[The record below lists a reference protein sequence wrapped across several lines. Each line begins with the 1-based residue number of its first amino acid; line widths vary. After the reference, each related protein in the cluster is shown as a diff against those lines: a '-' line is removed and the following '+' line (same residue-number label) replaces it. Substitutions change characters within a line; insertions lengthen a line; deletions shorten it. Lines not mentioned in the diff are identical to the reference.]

1 MIYTRT
7 GDKGK
12 TSTYDGRRIDK
23 DSLEIETYGCFDELL
38 AWLGYGYSKID
49 NDKIRKDLTKIMND
63 IHNLLSDIGKP
74 GNRITPKHI
83 RWLEERIEEYS
94 KILKPLNTFILET
107 SNENSAIINIARATC
122 RRAERN
128 LVRLSKEKYIPS
140 ELLGYVNRLSDYLF
154 TLFRYLNTLEDI
166 SELKYQKYKKEN
178 NEE

>member
-12 TSTYDGRRIDK
+12 TSTYNGRRIDK

-49 NDKIRKDLTKIMND
+49 NDRIKKDLIKIMND

-74 GNRITPKHI
+74 ENRITSTHI
-83 RWLEERIEEYS
+83 TWLEERIEEYS

-107 SNENSAIINIARATC
+107 SNENSAIINIARTIC

-128 LVRLSKEKYIPS
+128 LVRLSKEKYISS
-140 ELLGYVNRLSDYLF
+140 ELLGYTNRLSDYLF
-154 TLFRYLNTLEDI
+154 TLFRYLNALEDI
-166 SELKYQKYKKEN
+166 GELRYQKYKREN